1 MSVGVESI
9 KEVFPMKKAIMAVTA
24 VLILCAAGASQA
36 PPPTGGIQGRY
47 FARKIYTAKPL
58 PRFAETKAL
67 LPSPRF
73 DDHPGYIDMYW
84 KAWELAFGNFHEPAA
99 GTGFVSQFI
108 DAAFNENI
116 FAWDTCFMTFF
127 CNTAHPLVPGIASL
141 DNFYA
146 RQYEDGE
153 ICREI
158 VRKTGVDFKAWIN
171 PGKPFYSMWG
181 FNIEFP
187 PPPVTIAYSGRE
199 APKTFSRVTLD
210 GLDHPLFAWAEM
222 ESFRATGDKVRLRL
236 VYEPLVRF
244 YRALQEYLRQGNGL
258 YMTDW
263 ASMDNSPRNP
273 YLTGGGCAVDTS
285 CEMVLIAREMAAMAR
300 LIGKPDEARSFEGE
314 AEALA
319 ALINRLMWDPEK
331 KFYYD
336 LTVDGQRAPIKTVAG
351 FWALLSGVAA
361 GEKADALA
369 FELDNPRTFG
379 RLHPVPTCAADQ
391 PLYNPMGEYWRG
403 SAWAPTTTMVIRG
416 LEKSGRAD
424 QARSIAARDL
434 DITYQVFQK
443 TGTVW
448 ENYAP
453 DSVSPGNQ
461 AQKDFVGW
469 SGIGPILYLLEYGL
483 GLKPDAVRN
492 ELSWDIRARKTLGC
506 ERYRFNGHVA
516 DLAAVPAAEG
526 TGWDVSVRSDGDFTL
541 RVRTTGAARS
551 FPVRPGLQRF
561 VLD

>member
-1 MSVGVESI
+1 MR
-9 KEVFPMKKAIMAVTA
+9 KT
-24 VLILCAAGASQA
+24 ILFVAAGLLIGSAAASQMPA
-36 PPPTGGIQGRY
+36 PEVLIQGRY
-47 FARKIYTAKPL
+47 LAKKTYTARPL
-58 PRFAETKAL
+58 PGFAETRAL

-73 DDHPGYIDMYW
+73 DDHPGYVDMYW
-84 KAWELAFGNFHEPAA
+84 KAWELAFRNFHEPAP

-116 FAWDTCFMTFF
+116 FAWDTCFMTLF

-171 PGKPFYSMWG
+171 PGKPFYSTWG
-181 FNIEFP
+181 FNIDSP
-187 PPPVTIAYSGRE
+187 PPPVTITYVGRE
-199 APKTFSRVTLD
+199 APKVPSRVTLD

-222 ESFRATGDKVRLRL
+222 ISFRTTGDKDRLRL

-244 YRALQEYLRQGNGL
+244 HRALREYLRQGNGL

-273 YLTGGGCAVDTS
+273 YLTGGGCAIDTS
-285 CEMVLIAREMAAMAR
+285 CEMVLVAREMASMAL
-300 LIGKPDEARSFEGE
+300 LIGRPDEARAFESE
-314 AEALA
+314 ADSLTAR
-319 ALINRLMWDPEK
+319 INGLMWDPEK

-336 LTVDGQRAPIKTVAG
+336 LTVDGKRAPIKTIAG
-351 FWALLSGVAA
+351 FWALVSGAA
-361 GEKADALA
+361 TGERAAALA
-369 FELDNPRTFG
+369 AELDNPQTFG

-391 PLYNPMGEYWRG
+391 PLYNPKGEYWRG
-403 SAWAPTTTMVIRG
+403 SVWAPTTTMVIRG
-416 LEKSGRAD
+416 LEKSGRAGK
-424 QARSIAARDL
+424 ARSIACRDL
-434 DITYQVFQK
+434 DLTYQVFQK

-453 DSVSPGNQ
+453 DAVEPGNQ

-469 SGIGPILYLLEYGL
+469 SGISPILYLFEYGL

-492 ELSWDIRARKTLGC
+492 ELNWDIQARGALGC

-516 DLAAVPAAEG
+516 DLVAEPSAEG
-526 TGWDVSVRSDGDFTL
+526 TGWVLSVRSDGEFTL
-541 RVRTTGAARS
+541 KAKAAGVEKAFSVRKGAN
-551 FPVRPGLQRF
+551 RF
-561 VLD
+561 VLG

>member
-1 MSVGVESI
+1 
-9 KEVFPMKKAIMAVTA
+9 MKKTILVLTA
-24 VLILCAAGASQA
+24 ALLLGSAAASQTPSPGA
-36 PPPTGGIQGRY
+36 PIQGRY
-47 FARKIYTAKPL
+47 LAKKSYSARPL
-58 PRFAETKAL
+58 PVFAETRAL

-73 DDHPGYIDMYW
+73 DDHPGYVDMYW
-84 KAWELAFGNFHEPAA
+84 KAWALAFRNFHEPAP
-99 GTGFVSQFI
+99 GTGFVSAFI

-116 FAWDTCFMTFF
+116 FAWDTCFMTLF

-181 FNIEFP
+181 FNIETP
-187 PPPVTIAYSGRE
+187 PPPVAITYVGRE
-199 APKTFSRVTLD
+199 APKVPSRVTLD

-222 ESFRATGDKVRLRL
+222 ESFRTTGDRTRLRL

-273 YLTGGGCAVDTS
+273 FLTGGGCAIDTS
-285 CEMVLIAREMAAMAR
+285 CEMVLVAREMAAMAG
-300 LIGKPDEARSFEGE
+300 LLGKPDEARSLESE

-319 ALINRLMWDPEK
+319 ARINALMWDPEK

-336 LTVDGQRAPIKTVAG
+336 LTVDGKRAPIKTVAG
-351 FWALLSGVAA
+351 FWALLAGVAQ
-361 GEKADALA
+361 GERAAALA
-369 FELDNPRTFG
+369 AELDNPKTFG

-391 PLYNPMGEYWRG
+391 PLYNPKGEYWRG

-416 LEKSGRAD
+416 LERSGRSG

-434 DITYQVFQK
+434 DLTYQVFQK

-453 DSVSPGNQ
+453 DAVEPGNQ

-469 SGIGPILYLLEYGL
+469 SGISPILYLLEYGL
-483 GLKPDAVRN
+483 GLKPDATRDQ
-492 ELSWDIRARKTLGC
+492 LSWDIQATRSLGC
-506 ERYRFNGHVA
+506 EQYRFNGHVA
-516 DLAAVPAAEG
+516 DLAAEPVAGGA
-526 TGWDVSVRSDGDFTL
+526 GWMISVRSDGDFTL
-541 RVRTTGAARS
+541 KVRAAGKEKT
-551 FPVRPGLQRF
+551 FPVRKGANRF
-561 VLD
+561 VVG